1 MEGVAYL
8 AGFYTVMILK
18 FYILFTRRV
27 LFFFSQAYFYE
38 ELWAFIS

>member
-8 AGFYTVMILK
+8 AGFYTVMILT
-18 FYILFTRRV
+18 FYILFV
-27 LFFFSQAYFYE
+27 CSFFFFQAYFYE